1 MQYCNL
7 FDYSLIVGYLGCL
20 QCLSQTFYLEK
31 FQTSGKVIRTVN
43 THVQHLDSPVTLL
56 YLLLPPSIHPYSY
69 LLPSLSVYTFF
80 AEPS

>member
-43 THVQHLDSPVTLL
+43 THV
-56 YLLLPPSIHPYSY
+56 
-69 LLPSLSVYTFF
+69 
-80 AEPS
+80 